1 MGDND
6 VARSKREKS
15 FTQKLLTLIIEIAV
29 VLVLLA
35 VVAPQ
40 YFFPVLQVFG
50 ALFGL
55 H

>member
-1 MGDND
+1 
-6 VARSKREKS
+6 VSRRKSEQS

-29 VLVLLA
+29 VLIILA

-40 YFFPVLQVFG
+40 YFLPVLRVFG